1 MPNIPD
7 AASYVAPLGQG
18 FQIGT
23 QWQAQRERSREALAN
38 EALAQQQQGI
48 AQAQEGRTQQ
58 EFQQAQDASRFL
70 QTRFQQRQ
78 GEEALKAQDTPDGGV
93 PYTPKEPADILRE
106 IYPEAAARFPGSALE
121 KVLPVIQRQMITP
134 YQQQQIDLG
143 RGRLGIQQ
151 QRADTAE
158 DYGGQ
163 RIDIAQQRADDMAR
177 QGDVRNDLRR
187 AAIKSSQ
194 QSQLR
199 ALQAQTGEPIFD
211 PQTQEFDAEAYQR
224 ALKKAGESFTFNKQ
238 MTPQERQ
245 VDRILKAD
253 PFYKDKTPE
262 ELEDYRGKL
271 IANGGKPFALSPSQE
286 SDIQKSN
293 QVVRGIEKLN
303 DAVDAYKGDFGPGF
317 WIKNKAGKILG
328 TSEKEQQLAQI
339 YSQISSGKAFDVGGK
354 TLTPT
359 ELGAI
364 LTTIGD
370 PSNPQFRERVKD
382 YLQSE
387 SEKHAQQIEVLK
399 EGGYE
404 TNPKYRGQVKS
415 YIENL
420 DRVQKKLSESGR
432 SLSENFTGDGKNKP
446 TVHDLGNGVKVTVE
460 RVN

>member
-70 QTRFQQRQ
+70 LQRFQQRQ

-134 YQQQQIDLG
+134 YQQQQIDIG

-163 RIDIAQQRADDMAR
+163 RIDIA
-177 QGDVRNDLRR
+177 R

-224 ALKKAGESFTFNKQ
+224 ALKKAGQSFQFNKQ

-432 SLSENFTGDGKNKP
+432 SLSENFTGNTEEKP
-446 TVHDLGNGVKVTVE
+446 VEHDLGNGVKVTVKKIK
-460 RVN
+460 